1 MKLKKVLSVLIPK
14 QIRSIRYKL
23 SVKRK
28 LIAHLLKDYG
38 WAKSIRVNKCVD
50 KDNHPIPWFSYP
62 AIDFLS
68 QLNFAEKSVFE
79 YGCGFST
86 LFWGNRAKNV
96 FSVESDLKWIEK
108 IKPQVPGNCTLIPT
122 SLDVE
127 EYSGKISAFD
137 QFDVIVIDGYIIT
150 RIACC
155 EKSLKHLK
163 PGGIIILDNS
173 DQCLNSAAILR
184 NSGLIQCDFTGF
196 APLSAD
202 AQTTSV
208 FFSRDYN
215 FEPLKGYQPHKS
227 VAQPSQPYPNA

>member
-1 MKLKKVLSVLIPK
+1 MKLKKVLSMLIPK
-14 QIRSIRYKL
+14 RIRSMRYKL
-23 SVKRK
+23 SIKRK
-28 LIAHLLKDYG
+28 IIAHLLKDYG

-50 KDNHPIPWFSYP
+50 KNNNPIPWFSYP

-68 QLNFAEKSVFE
+68 QLNFSEKSVFE

-86 LFWGNRAKNV
+86 LFWGNRAKSV

-108 IKPQVPGNCTLIPT
+108 IKPQVPANCTLIPT

-127 EYSGKISAFD
+127 DYSGKISAFD
-137 QFDVIVIDGYIIT
+137 KFDIIVIDGYIIT

-215 FEPLKGYQPHKS
+215 FEPLNGYQPHKS
-227 VAQPSQPYPNA
+227 VAQPSQPYPDA